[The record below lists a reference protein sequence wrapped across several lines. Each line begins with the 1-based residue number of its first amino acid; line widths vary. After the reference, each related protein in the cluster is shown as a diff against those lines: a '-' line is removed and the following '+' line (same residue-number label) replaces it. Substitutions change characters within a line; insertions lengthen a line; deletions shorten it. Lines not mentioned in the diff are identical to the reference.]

1 MENRASTAE
10 FQLASIRSEH
20 QHTLAATF
28 TLEGIGLHT
37 GEPCTLTAMP
47 ADVDHGYVFERTD
60 LPNSPK
66 IPADCDL
73 VVDTRRGTTL
83 EKNGARVYT
92 TEHLLAALHGC
103 GVDNALIQL
112 TGPEIPILDGSSWP
126 FVAHIE
132 QVGVVQQDAARH
144 FLCLEDTLTHHDGQ
158 GVEMLAVPP
167 VDDEFRITVMV
178 DYDSP
183 ILGTQH
189 ASMYH
194 LGQFVPNIS
203 RCRTFV
209 FLKEVKSLLE
219 QGLIKGGDLD
229 NAIVLAERTYDEDE
243 LQSIAKLAGKETL
256 KVDPGKI
263 GVLNNTTLQ
272 CENEPARHKLLDI
285 VGDLALTGC
294 FIKGHI
300 LAARPGHAGNVAFAK
315 QLKRMHEAGLGIPK
329 YDPHQEPLFD
339 IQDIERLLPHR
350 YPFLLVDKIME
361 RTDDGILGLKNV
373 TMNEPFFQGHFPGNP
388 VMPGVLQIE
397 AMAQVGGIF
406 ALSGVERPE
415 EWSTYFMKI
424 DNVRFKQ
431 KVIPGDTVLF
441 QLRLASPIRRGLVH
455 MTGKAY
461 VAGKLVSE
469 AEMLAQIVQDRVTSS
484 TSA

>member
-1 MENRASTAE
+1 MSTSPSA
-10 FQLASIRSEH
+10 FPLDSIRSDQ
-20 QHTLAATF
+20 QHTLGGSF
-28 TLEGIGLHT
+28 SIEGIGLHT
-37 GEPCTLTAMP
+37 GESCTLTLHP
-47 ADVDHGYVFERTD
+47 AEAGHGYVFQRTD
-60 LPNSPK
+60 LENAPR

-73 VVDTRRGTTL
+73 VVETRRGTTL

-92 TEHLLAALHGC
+92 TEHLLAALYGC
-103 GVDNALIQL
+103 GVDNALIEL
-112 TGPEIPILDGSSWP
+112 TGPEMPILDGSSWP

-132 QVGVVQQDAARH
+132 QVGVVAQEAERA
-144 FLCLEDTLTHHDGQ
+144 FLELTETLTYHDGE

-167 VDDEFRITVMV
+167 VEDEFRVTVMV
-178 DYDSP
+178 DYHSP

-194 LGQFVPNIS
+194 LGQFAPDIS

-229 NAIVLAERTYDEDE
+229 NAIVLAERTYDADE
-243 LQSIAKLAGKETL
+243 LQSIADLAGKDEL
-256 KVDPGKI
+256 RVEPGKI
-263 GVLNNTTLQ
+263 GVLNNTALQ
-272 CENEPARHKLLDI
+272 YENEPARHKLLDI

-300 LAARPGHAGNVAFAK
+300 LAGRPGHAGNVAFAR
-315 QLKRMHEAGLGIPK
+315 QLKRLREAQKGIPQ
-329 YDPHQEPLFD
+329 YDPTEAPLFD
-339 IQDIERLLPHR
+339 IHDIERLLPHR
-350 YPFLLVDKIME
+350 YPFLLVDKIIR
-361 RTDDGILGLKNV
+361 RTDSSILGLKNV
-373 TMNEPFFQGHFPGNP
+373 TMNEPFFQGHFPSNP

-406 ALSGVERPE
+406 ALSGVENPE
-415 EWSTYFMKI
+415 QWSTYFMKI

-431 KVIPGDTVLF
+431 KVIPGDTILF
-441 QLRLASPIRRGLVH
+441 QLELASPIRRGLVH

-461 VAGKLVSE
+461 VGGKLVSE
-469 AEMLAQIVQDRVTSS
+469 AEMLAQIIQDRVPTPE
-484 TSA
+484 SA